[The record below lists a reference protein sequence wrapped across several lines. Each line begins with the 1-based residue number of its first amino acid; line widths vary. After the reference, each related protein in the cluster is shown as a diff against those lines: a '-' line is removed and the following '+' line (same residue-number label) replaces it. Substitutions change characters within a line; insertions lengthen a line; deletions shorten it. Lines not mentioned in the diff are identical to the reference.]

1 MLPENQNPPKAPVS
15 STLRTN
21 AERVGIYGGT
31 FDPVHHGHL
40 VLARDAIEALGLS
53 RLIFIP
59 AAISPHK
66 LSRQPG
72 ASGATRLAMLMA
84 AVAGE
89 PRFNVD
95 DCELHRSGPSYA
107 IETVGILRAKLPLAT
122 ELFYLIGQD
131 NIAALH
137 TWHRIAELM
146 KLAKFV
152 VFERGDRSLSD
163 PAPAVIDASSF
174 ATLPR
179 RVDISATEIRKR
191 VASGRSIRYLLP
203 EEVRLMIAADGLYRV
218 PEPGANPLPLK
229 N

>member
-1 MLPENQNPPKAPVS
+1 VS
-15 STLRTN
+15 STLH
-21 AERVGIYGGT
+21 AKAQRVGIYGGT

-40 VLARDAIEALGLS
+40 VLARDAVESLALS

-72 ASGATRLAMLMA
+72 APGAVRLAMLKA

-89 PRFNVD
+89 PRFGVD

-107 IETVGILRAKLPLAT
+107 IDTVEGLRAKLPPAT

-137 TWHRIAELM
+137 TWHRIGELLELV
-146 KLAKFV
+146 KLV
-152 VFERGDRSLSD
+152 VFERGERSASGQAAAVLAAD
-163 PAPAVIDASSF
+163 PF
-174 ATLPR
+174 ATLTR

-218 PEPGANPLPLK
+218 SEPGANPSPLK